1 MDQSDVGFVA
11 MFIGIG
17 VVVFAVAA
25 FTGWHSR
32 EEGKPLRD

>member
-1 MDQSDVGFVA
+1 

-25 FTGWHSR
+25 FAGWRSR
-32 EEGKPLRD
+32 DEAKPLRD